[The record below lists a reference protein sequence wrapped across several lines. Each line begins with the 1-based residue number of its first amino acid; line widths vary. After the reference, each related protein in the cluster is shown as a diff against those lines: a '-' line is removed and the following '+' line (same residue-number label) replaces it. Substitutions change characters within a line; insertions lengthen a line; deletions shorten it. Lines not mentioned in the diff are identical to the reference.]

1 MHQQDGKTEV
11 LEQPVEFR
19 TLSAKYTKFATD
31 FVLER
36 AKTDEPF
43 FLYVPLPLLSPPS
56 EIELVVFFRVHF
68 LLPVNRLKSNHSSPS

>member
-43 FLYVPLPLLSPPS
+43 FLYVCPESYDIWSFPNLATS
-56 EIELVVFFRVHF
+56 
-68 LLPVNRLKSNHSSPS
+68 KSRQ